1 MVPEKKIKREKMIEA
16 SQTGYY
22 KEEDLSK
29 NCQMKLCNTLMW
41 YIL

>member
-1 MVPEKKIKREKMIEA
+1 MVPEQKFKKKKMIEA
-16 SQTGYY
+16 SQTGY

-29 NCQMKLCNTLMW
+29 NCQMKLCNSLMW